1 MHTVAALLAATV
13 ALAQW
18 DFRLDT
24 TFRTSISEENVNSM
38 AFLSTGELLL
48 SGIMRY
54 QTDPP
59 WIIADR
65 YMALVDTSGQQ
76 VPTYPY
82 VYGSERLSP
91 WEDRFYVRGGLVR
104 RLDPDGLLDSSRYA
118 LSASTR
124 PSVHSC
130 TVLSRPRSVG

>member
-13 ALAQW
+13 AWAQW
-18 DFRLDT
+18 EFRLDT
-24 TFRTSISEENVNSM
+24 TFRTSISEKNVNSM

-54 QTDPP
+54 QADPP

-65 YMALVDTSGQQ
+65 YMALVDISGQQ

-82 VYGSERLSP
+82 VFGSERLTP
-91 WEDRFYVRGGLVR
+91 WEDRFYVSGGLVR
-104 RLDPDGLLDSSRYA
+104 RLGPDGLLDTTFMAMYNDPYFS
-118 LSASTR
+118 
-124 PSVHSC
+124 PHF
-130 TVLSRPRSVG
+130 